1 MATFKIKEA
10 CEATKEGKETMKIMK
25 KDIRAN
31 DQVTTFFALESMR
44 LRTSRNR
51 NNFLELSLH
60 DRTGKIKG
68 YLWNDPVIMSAVL
81 REKTI
86 VKVKANVS
94 LHNDSLIL
102 NVEKIRR
109 ANKDE
114 YDINDFMEVVPGGI
128 PYWLG
133 RLNEAIG
140 EIKEANCRRL
150 VDSFLQDD
158 VFLRHFSEAP
168 GGVSI
173 HHGYV
178 GGLLEHTVMIMEQG
192 RREAQKHPGLLDR
205 DLLLTGA
212 FLHDVGK
219 TRELFWEL
227 GREYTTEGRLMGHI
241 AIGIIMI
248 EEKLSAMP
256 DFPKDLALLVRHMV
270 LSHHGS
276 LEFGS
281 PVRPGIPEAL
291 VLSLLDNTDAKINH
305 VYGQLANAGPDDSW
319 SGFDKVLE
327 TSLYQRKYKR
337 VQMKEQEATV

>member
-1 MATFKIKEA
+1 
-10 CEATKEGKETMKIMK
+10 MKIMK

-31 DQVTTFFALESMR
+31 DQVTTYFALESMR
-44 LRTSRNR
+44 LKTSRNK
-51 NNFLELSLH
+51 NNYLELSFY

-68 YLWNDPVIMSAVL
+68 YLWNDPVMASAVL

-94 LHNDSLIL
+94 LYNDSLLL
-102 NVEKIRR
+102 NVENIRQ
-109 ANKDE
+109 ATKDE
-114 YDINDFMEVVPGGI
+114 YDMDDFMEVVAGGI
-128 PYWLG
+128 PHWQG
-133 RLNEAIG
+133 RLIEAVG

-150 VDSFLQDD
+150 VERFLQDEA
-158 VFLRHFSEAP
+158 FMATFSEAP

-192 RREAQKHPGLLDR
+192 LQVAQKQPGLLDQ

-212 FLHDVGK
+212 FLHDIGK
-219 TRELFWEL
+219 TRELFWEI
-227 GREYTTEGRLMGHI
+227 GREYTTEGKLMGHI
-241 AIGIIMI
+241 AIGIMII
-248 EEKLSAMP
+248 EEKLAAMP
-256 DFPKDLALLVRHMV
+256 DFPKDLALLIRHMV
-270 LSHHGS
+270 LSHHGC

-281 PVRPGIPEAL
+281 PVRPATPEAL

-305 VYGQLANAGPDDSW
+305 VYNQLANVSPDESW

-327 TSLYQRKYKR
+327 TSLYQRKYER
-337 VQMKEQEATV
+337 VQMKQQEVAT

>member
-1 MATFKIKEA
+1 
-10 CEATKEGKETMKIMK
+10 MKIMK

-31 DQVTTFFALESMR
+31 EQVTTFFALESMR
-44 LRTSRNR
+44 LRTSKNK
-51 NNFLELSLH
+51 NNFLELSFL

-94 LHNDSLIL
+94 LYNDSLVM
-102 NVEKIRR
+102 NVEKIRQ

-114 YDINDFMEVVPGGI
+114 YDMNDFMEVVAGGI
-128 PYWLG
+128 THWRG
-133 RLNEAIG
+133 RLNEAVA
-140 EIKEANCRRL
+140 EIKESNCRRL
-150 VDSFLQDD
+150 VDSFLQDEAIM
-158 VFLRHFSEAP
+158 RPFSEAP
-168 GGVSI
+168 GGVSV

-192 RREAQKHPGLLDR
+192 HREAQKHPGLLDQ

-212 FLHDVGK
+212 FLHDIGK
-219 TRELFWEL
+219 TRELFWEM

-241 AIGIIMI
+241 AIGIMMI

-281 PVRPGIPEAL
+281 PVRPSIPEAL
-291 VLSLLDNTDAKINH
+291 VLSLLDNTDAKINNLN
-305 VYGQLANAGPDDSW
+305 GQLANIGPDESW
-319 SGFDKVLE
+319 SGFDKILE
-327 TSLYQRKYKR
+327 TSLYQRKYGR
-337 VQMKEQEATV
+337 VQMKEQEAAV